1 MNTKV
6 AQIRKYIPMK
16 HKLFLHC
23 QCLLL
28 TGEKKPTLPQNDTHT
43 QLHFCSIHH
52 KVCSKLL
59 NCFDKH
65 MFLKKNTKKL
75 SCVPRATRRTHLPLS
90 LFIER

>member
-28 TGEKKPTLPQNDTHT
+28 TGEKKPTLSQMIQTHSCI
-43 QLHFCSIHH
+43 LFIPH

-65 MFLKKNTKKL
+65 MFLKKKTKNL